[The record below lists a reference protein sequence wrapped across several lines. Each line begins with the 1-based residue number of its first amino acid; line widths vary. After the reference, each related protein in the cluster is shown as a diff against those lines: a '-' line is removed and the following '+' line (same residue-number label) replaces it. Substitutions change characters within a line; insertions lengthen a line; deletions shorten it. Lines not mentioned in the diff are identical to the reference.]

1 MNNINIIICL
11 TIDLI
16 IFWIEILIKIIMKT
30 KYLMK
35 LIFLKSFS
43 IKSKKQI
50 SSHILNI
57 LKIHNIQ

>member
-16 IFWIEILIKIIMKT
+16 IFWIKILIKIIMKT

-43 IKSKKQI
+43 IKSNK
-50 SSHILNI
+50 
-57 LKIHNIQ
+57 